1 MYGYE
6 DFGLYIG
13 GSWGPARGGGVKEV
27 FDPATE
33 EVLGTVP
40 NATPEDLDRAIAAA
54 QRGFATWRRVQP
66 WERAA
71 KLRRVADLIR
81 ERVEPYAKIMSS
93 ESGKPLAE
101 SRGEWGATADQFE
114 WYAEE
119 TKRIYGQIIEGREQ
133 DVRLSVVYQ
142 PVGVVVAL
150 SAWNFPALLPARKVA
165 AALGAGCSVIL
176 KPAGETPATAMAI
189 VQACADAGIPEG
201 AVNLVTGDSSRISE
215 HLIRSPVVR
224 KVSLT
229 GSVPVG
235 KQILKLAAEG
245 VKKVSMELG
254 GHAPVL
260 VFDDADVK
268 TAAETSA
275 ATKFRNCG
283 QVCISPSRFFVHER
297 VYDEFADTFVAA
309 VRKLKLGRFDGEG
322 VNLGPLANQRGLD
335 NAKALVKDAVEKGAE
350 LLNGGQ
356 QPSGFNRGYFF
367 EPTVLGRTPDDA
379 RVMIDEPFGPV
390 APLTTFS
397 DFDEVTARANAL
409 PFGLAGY
416 VFTSSL
422 KNAARASE
430 ALEVGMV
437 GVNDMMLAAAE
448 IPFGGV
454 KESGMGREGGSLGLK
469 DYLEPKYVKTRL

>member
-1 MYGYE
+1 MYGYD

-13 GSWGPARGGGVKEV
+13 GSWGPSGGGRVKEV
-27 FDPATE
+27 YDPATE
-33 EVLGTVP
+33 EVLGVVP
-40 NATPEDLDRAIAAA
+40 DATPEDLDRALASAEC
-54 QRGFATWRRVQP
+54 GFSVWRRVQP

-71 KLRRVADLIR
+71 KLRKVADLIR
-81 ERVEPYAKIMSS
+81 ERIEPYARIMSA

-119 TKRIYGQIIEGREQ
+119 TKRIYGQLIEGREP
-133 DVRLSVVYQ
+133 DVRLSVIYQ
-142 PVGVVVAL
+142 PVGVVAAL

-201 AVNLVTGDSSRISE
+201 AVNLVTGNSSRISE
-215 HLIRSPVVR
+215 HLIRSPIVR

-260 VFDDADVK
+260 VFEDADVRQ
-268 TAAETSA
+268 AAETSA

-297 VYDEFADTFVAA
+297 VYDEFADSFVAA
-309 VRKLKLGRFDGEG
+309 VKKLKLGRFDAEG

-335 NAKALVKDAVEKGAE
+335 NAKALVKDALDKGAE
-350 LLNGGQ
+350 LLAGGQ

-367 EPTVLGRTPDDA
+367 EPTVLGRTPDEA

-397 DFDEVTARANAL
+397 DFDEVVARANGV

-416 VFTSSL
+416 VFT
-422 KNAARASE
+422 KNLRTAHVASE

-437 GVNDMMLAAAE
+437 GVNDMMLATAE

-454 KESGMGREGGSLGLK
+454 KESGLGREGGSLGIK
-469 DYLEPKYVKTRL
+469 DYLEPKFVKTRL